1 MRKHR
6 RPVLGGRKVAAGV
19 LLAALTAAAS
29 QAFAQTA
36 ADRFADERFE
46 CLIEPSLT
54 VKLGTPVEGIVAEV
68 LVDRADRIKA
78 GQVVAR
84 MEARVETAL
93 LALAR
98 ARAEN
103 AAQVASTQTRYGF
116 LTGKA
121 DRLLGLLEK
130 SIGSKAAYDEARA
143 EADVAHEQFN
153 EAVNNQKQAK
163 LDQDR
168 AAATLDLRTIVSPID
183 GVVTERLMAPG
194 EYRNGQAHLATIA
207 RLDPLHVEVVVPGAY
222 YGLVQL
228 GIGGEIE
235 ADPPIASIPHGIV
248 TVIDQ
253 TLDPKTGT
261 FGVRLDLANAD
272 YKIPSGLACH
282 VKFLRRDAA
291 R

>member
-1 MRKHR
+1 MVRTVWIG
-6 RPVLGGRKVAAGV
+6 VLAAALAAAG
-19 LLAALTAAAS
+19 AQAETAR
-29 QAFAQTA
+29 
-36 ADRFADERFE
+36 DRFFDERFE

-68 LVDRADRIKA
+68 LVDRADSVKA

-84 MEARVETAL
+84 MEARVEAAQ

-103 AAQVASTQTRYGF
+103 TSAIGSAQTRYQF
-116 LTGKA
+116 LAHKA
-121 DRLLGLLEK
+121 ERLSALLEK
-130 SIGSKAAYDEARA
+130 SVGSRAAYEEALA
-143 EADVAHEQFN
+143 EAEVAHEQYN
-153 EAVNNQKQAK
+153 EAVNNQKLAR

-168 AAATLDLRTIVSPID
+168 AEATVEIRTIVSPID

-207 RLDPLHVEVVVPGAY
+207 RLDPLHVEVVVSGADF
-222 YGLVQL
+222 GLVQK
-228 GIGGEIE
+228 GMVGEIE
-235 ADPPIASIPHGIV
+235 PDPPIGPSLRGAV
-248 TVIDQ
+248 TVVEE

-261 FGVRLDLANAD
+261 FGVRLDLPNPDHATPA
-272 YKIPSGLACH
+272 GLACH
-282 VKFLRRDAA
+282 VRFLRPDAQ